1 MASFQNKSNPKS
13 QHQKNLKVILSMEQD
28 QLAQWLVNLPDDEI
42 EYVEWLID
50 EVEYALDGMILEQT
64 GLEDAK
70 NVIKKYTLPEK

>member
-1 MASFQNKSNPKS
+1 MASFQNKLKQKS
-13 QHQKNLKVILSMEQD
+13 QHQKNLKVILSMEQE

-70 NVIKKYTLPEK
+70 EVIRKFTLSDK

>member
-1 MASFQNKSNPKS
+1 MASFQNKLKQKS
-13 QHQKNLKVILSMEQD
+13 QHQKNLKVILSREQE

-70 NVIKKYTLPEK
+70 EVIRKFTLSDK

>member
-1 MASFQNKSNPKS
+1 
-13 QHQKNLKVILSMEQD
+13 MEQD

-70 NVIKKYTLPEK
+70 EIIKKYTLPEK

>member
-1 MASFQNKSNPKS
+1 MASYQNKSKSKS
-13 QHQKNLKVILSMEQD
+13 QHQKNLKVILSMEQE
-28 QLAQWLVNLPDDEI
+28 QLATWLVNLPDDEI

-70 NVIKKYTLPEK
+70 EIIKKFTLPDK